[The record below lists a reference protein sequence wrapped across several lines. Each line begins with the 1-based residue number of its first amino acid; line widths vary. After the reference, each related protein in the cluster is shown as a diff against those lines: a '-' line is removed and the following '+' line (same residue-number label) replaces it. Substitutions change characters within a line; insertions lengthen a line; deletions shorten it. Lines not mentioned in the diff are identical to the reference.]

1 MSVARRSFG
10 STGLTVPVLG
20 FGAGGV
26 GDPALSERDAEI
38 LLNAV
43 LDLGVGL
50 FDTARSY
57 GASEERI
64 GRHLADRRGEF
75 VLSTK
80 VGYSVPG
87 FEDWTAGCVTAGVD
101 LALHNL
107 RTDVIDV
114 VHLHS
119 CPLEVLERNGVAE
132 ALVRAVEAGKVRVA
146 AYSGDGAPLDFAVDS
161 GNFGSVQT
169 SVNVVD
175 QRSIETAVPRA
186 AERGLGVIAKRAMA
200 NAVWRKRGLSGEDG
214 AVAAYRERWRSLSLD
229 FGTFPRR
236 RRRSA
241 SEAYAPGVSS
251 VLVRRGASSTSREIS
266 RRSNAASARRAPER
280 RSARGSGAREGV
292 DRDRRRRRVAAP

>member
-26 GDPALSERDAEI
+26 GDPALSERDAET

-50 FDTARSY
+50 IDTARSY

-87 FEDWTAGCVTAGVD
+87 FEDWTAAIVTAGVD

-119 CPLEVLERNGVAE
+119 CPREILERNGVAE

-146 AYSGDGAPLDFAVDS
+146 AYSGDGDPLDFAVDS

-175 QRSIETAVPRA
+175 QRSIETVVPRA
-186 AERGLGVIAKRAMA
+186 AERGMGVIAKRAMA
-200 NAVWRKRGLSGEDG
+200 NAVWRSEAVPGEDG
-214 AVAAYRERWRSLSLD
+214 AVAAYRERWRALSLD
-229 FGTFPRR
+229 FGDLSPEEATLRF
-236 RRRSA
+236 A
-241 SEAYAPGVSS
+241 AYAPGVSS
-251 VLVRRGASSTSREIS
+251 VLVATRRIEHLQGNLAALERGPLPEELQSAIRARFRE
-266 RRSNAASARRAPER
+266 
-280 RSARGSGAREGV
+280 RGKEWPGIV
-292 DRDRRRRRVAAP
+292 

>member
-1 MSVARRSFG
+1 MSVARRRFG
-10 STGLTVPVLG
+10 TTGLTVPVLG

-26 GDPALSERDAEI
+26 GDPALSEGEAQT

-50 FDTARSY
+50 IDTARSY

-64 GRHLADRRGEF
+64 GRHLAGRRGEF

-87 FEDWTAGCVTAGVD
+87 FEDWTAECVTAGVD

-119 CPLEVLERNGVAE
+119 CPRDILERNGVAE
-132 ALVRAVEAGKVRVA
+132 ALVRAVEGGKVGVA
-146 AYSGDGAPLDFAVDS
+146 AYSGDGDALDFAVDS
-161 GNFGSVQT
+161 GNFGSIQS

-186 AERGLGVIAKRAMA
+186 AGRGMGIIAKRAMA
-200 NAVWRKRGLSGEDG
+200 NAVWRGEAVPGED
-214 AVAAYRERWRSLSLD
+214 APVATYRERWRALSLD
-229 FGTFPRR
+229 FGDL
-236 RRRSA
+236 S
-241 SEAYAPGVSS
+241 SEEATLRFAAFAPGVSS
-251 VLVRRGASSTSREIS
+251 VLVATRSIEHLEGNLAALERGPLPDELQSAIRE
-266 RRSNAASARRAPER
+266 RF
-280 RSARGSGAREGV
+280 
-292 DRDRRRRRVAAP
+292 RDRGKDWLGIV